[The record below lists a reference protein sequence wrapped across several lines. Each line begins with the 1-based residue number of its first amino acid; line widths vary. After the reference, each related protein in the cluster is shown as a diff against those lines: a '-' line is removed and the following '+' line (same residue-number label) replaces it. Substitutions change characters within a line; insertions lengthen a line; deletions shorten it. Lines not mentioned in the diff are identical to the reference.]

1 MGGFFFYD
9 TLYVAEITHPYP
21 KTVVKYCKLKDCQED
36 DAQKA
41 NSAGTKRRRRVS
53 LDQMLEKKPYHFS
66 GVVHSREHATLLEGA
81 DGGGEGGRVEGSRPR
96 AHVAAWLSN

>member
-1 MGGFFFYD
+1 M
-9 TLYVAEITHPYP
+9 
-21 KTVVKYCKLKDCQED
+21 KYCKLKDCQED

-41 NSAGTKRRRRVS
+41 NSAGTKRRRRAS
-53 LDQMLEKKPYHFS
+53 FDQMLVKAIPLLRR
-66 GVVHSREHATLLEGA
+66 GTQQGACHSLEGA